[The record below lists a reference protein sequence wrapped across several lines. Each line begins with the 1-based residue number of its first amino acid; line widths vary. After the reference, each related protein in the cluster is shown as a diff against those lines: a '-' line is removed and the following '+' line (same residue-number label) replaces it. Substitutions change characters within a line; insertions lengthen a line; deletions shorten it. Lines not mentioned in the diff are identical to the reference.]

1 MEPELAILCEPEAP
15 GRRTATVLQT
25 ALDASA
31 VREERTQEV
40 VQPQWDYG
48 ELIERAERGDRAAS
62 DLLAD
67 RLYPRIWGLAGAFAA
82 DPSLVEDLVQEAMLA
97 LYGGFHHYNRAQPFL
112 PWAVSVAENRFR
124 DVLRERG
131 LFARRH
137 SFVSPEGAGDGP
149 GTLDPLESAT
159 DDRPGPEENLVSA
172 DEGRRVHEALTRLSA
187 LQRQIIALH
196 WFGGLSYEEIAREFL
211 MDVQGVHR
219 VSYKA
224 RKRLAKIL
232 GRWEE
237 RPS

>member
-1 MEPELAILCEPEAP
+1 MEPELTVLCESEAP

-25 ALDASA
+25 AFDATA

-40 VQPQWDYG
+40 AQPQWDYG
-48 ELIERAERGDRAAS
+48 QLIERAEGGDRAAS

-67 RLYPRIWGLAGAFAA
+67 RLYSRIWGLAGAYATE
-82 DPSLVEDLVQEAMLA
+82 PSLVEDLVQEAMLA
-97 LYGGFHHYNRAQPFL
+97 VYGGLHHYDHARPFL

-137 SFVSPEGAGDGP
+137 GFVSRAGDDTS
-149 GTLDPLESAT
+149 TLGPLESAT
-159 DDRPGPEENLVSA
+159 DDRPGPEENLVRA
-172 DEGRRVHEALTRLSA
+172 DEDRRVREALTRLSSR
-187 LQRQIIALH
+187 QRQVIALH
-196 WFGGLSYEEIAREFL
+196 WFGGLSFEEIALEFRL
-211 MDVQGVHR
+211 DLGSVHDA
-219 VSYKA
+219 SHQA